1 VISMLRSPG
10 TGSTGMVRLAIS
22 SRAER
27 WKLDGV
33 TGSWCLNVEKR
44 WAMSQSDMGADSDS
58 ARRKWDGK
66 TLKFWTC

>member
-27 WKLDGV
+27 WKLAG
-33 TGSWCLNVEKR
+33 T
-44 WAMSQSDMGADSDS
+44 
-58 ARRKWDGK
+58 
-66 TLKFWTC
+66 